1 MRSIRKGGEPFY
13 FPGNSP
19 GMLLIHGF
27 TAAPQ
32 EIRLLGSDLNSRG
45 YATLGVRLFAH
56 ASKRKD
62 VLRARFQ
69 DWIASVEDGYHLL
82 SDRCSSIVLIGL
94 SLGGALA
101 LHAAGRLPCTAVI
114 AMSTPNRMP
123 PSPMY
128 KRMRPILR
136 PLSALIKFRPKKI
149 SPWRDMQARN
159 ERVQYD
165 FYPLRSLLEL
175 ETMLDEMRNR
185 LPHIQVPTLL
195 IHSRTDAAVPVEHMD
210 ANFSLIG
217 SQDKRRVWIEESDHI
232 ITADHARQEVFD
244 AIGKFLQQVV
254 E

>member
-1 MRSIRKGGEPFY
+1 MSLIRKGGEPFHH
-13 FPGNSP
+13 PGKSP

-32 EIRLLGSDLNSRG
+32 EIMQLGAYLDAGG

-56 ASKRKD
+56 ASKHED
-62 VLRARFQ
+62 ILRARFQ

-82 SDRCSSIVLIGL
+82 SDRCSSIIIMGL

-101 LHAAGRLPCTAVI
+101 LHAASRLPCSAVI

-123 PSPMY
+123 PNPMY
-128 KRMRPILR
+128 FRLRPILR
-136 PLSALIKFRPKKI
+136 PLSALIRFRPKKI
-149 SPWRDMQARN
+149 TPWVDMQARN
-159 ERVQYD
+159 ARVQYD
-165 FYPLRSLLEL
+165 HYPLRSLLEL
-175 ETMLDEMRNR
+175 EAMLNAMRNR

-195 IHSRTDAAVPVEHMD
+195 IHSKTDGAVPVDHME

-217 SQDKRRVWIEESDHI
+217 SKHKQKVWIEESDHI

-244 AIGKFLQQVV
+244 AIGQFLQQVSG
-254 E
+254 